1 MSHMSGGEVPFIYH
15 VSKDPIILAGYLAI
29 IISFLMSLFESKP
42 KQLVFGT
49 NNLQNLSFV
58 HGEEYF
64 LAIDAPFSHLAL
76 DKEFHEEFFE
86 MDEKVLNDL
95 DDNLL
100 KKLIEEIFAIQAQKY
115 EVMEVRALLKKNI
128 EVLSKYMKDDKE
140 KTQIFKKSLLG
151 RIFGRL

>member
-1 MSHMSGGEVPFIYH
+1 
-15 VSKDPIILAGYLAI
+15 
-29 IISFLMSLFESKP
+29 
-42 KQLVFGT
+42 
-49 NNLQNLSFV
+49 LQNLSFV

-64 LAIDAPFSHLAL
+64 LAIDAPFSHLAI

-86 MDEKVLNDL
+86 MNEKVLNDL
-95 DDNLL
+95 DDNLR

-115 EVMEVRALLKKNI
+115 EMMEVRALLKKNI

-140 KTQIFKKSLLG
+140 KAQIFKKSLLG